1 MGTDIDVQKIFRA
14 KNQILDKILDNLRL
28 WDGEVATGIN
38 LIESN
43 QAFFDEIEALNVKL
57 ASENLT
63 SIYDEKYEYKLNL
76 IINGQKKLIETL
88 KDRQE
93 DLKDS
98 MEQLKK
104 KDKVVNSYIKT
115 DKEPIFIN
123 KKL

>member
-1 MGTDIDVQKIFRA
+1 MGTDIDIQKIFRA
-14 KNQILDKILDNLRL
+14 KNQILDKILDNLKL

>member
-14 KNQILDKILDNLRL
+14 KNQILDKILDNLKL

>member
-1 MGTDIDVQKIFRA
+1 MGTDIDIQKIFRA
-14 KNQILDKILDNLRL
+14 KNQILDKILDNLKL

-76 IINGQKKLIETL
+76 IIKMQKKFIETL
-88 KDRQE
+88 KVRQE
-93 DLKDS
+93 ELKDN

-115 DKEPIFIN
+115 EKEPIFIN

>member
-1 MGTDIDVQKIFRA
+1 MGTDIDIQKIFRA
-14 KNQILDKILDNLRL
+14 KNQILDKILDNLKL

-76 IINGQKKLIETL
+76 IIKMQKKFIETL

>member
-1 MGTDIDVQKIFRA
+1 MGTDIDVQKIFSD

-28 WDGEVATGIN
+28 WDGKVATGID
-38 LIESN
+38 LIETN
-43 QAFFDEIEALNVKL
+43 QAFFNEIEVLNEKL

-123 KKL
+123 KKS

>member
-1 MGTDIDVQKIFRA
+1 MGTDIDIQKIFRA

-28 WDGEVATGIN
+28 WDGEVATGID

>member
-1 MGTDIDVQKIFRA
+1 MGTDIDVQKIFSD

-28 WDGEVATGIN
+28 WDGEVATGID

-43 QAFFDEIEALNVKL
+43 QAFFDEIEALNEKL

-123 KKL
+123 KKS